1 MKTNRYLWHVP
12 RFFTAVGLKPC
23 IIILAILATYFIPG
37 DVCRGVS
44 FIPKETAHVKSAGNL
59 YEKPAENS
67 SVTDKLKEGD
77 TVTFIL
83 SEGEWC
89 IIKLSDDRLGWA
101 HKSLFAD
108 KPQVSEK
115 KETAEEIPPGVTPVQ
130 KKVRLKFNR
139 GRVRE
144 EPSLRAGIKLTLE
157 KGETVSAI
165 GAKEGW
171 YLVRLDNGTVGW
183 AHQGLFIESDEPLS
197 SEDAS
202 GKDFAKEIKEIKVD
216 ITPGGEEKI
225 VFVLNGF
232 YPPETFVIEESVPKV
247 VCDFFGLRLG
257 SGIRRQTE
265 VNGDLVQKIRIG
277 VHKGAE
283 PKTRVVMDLV
293 SDRDY
298 EVEQIFFRKENLY
311 TLTFKSV
318 SN

>member
-115 KETAEEIPPGVTPVQ
+115 KRQQ
-130 KKVRLKFNR
+130 KK
-139 GRVRE
+139 
-144 EPSLRAGIKLTLE
+144 SLPELL
-157 KGETVSAI
+157 
-165 GAKEGW
+165 
-171 YLVRLDNGTVGW
+171 
-183 AHQGLFIESDEPLS
+183 LS
-197 SEDAS
+197 KKRS
-202 GKDFAKEIKEIKVD
+202 G
-216 ITPGGEEKI
+216 
-225 VFVLNGF
+225 
-232 YPPETFVIEESVPKV
+232 
-247 VCDFFGLRLG
+247 
-257 SGIRRQTE
+257 
-265 VNGDLVQKIRIG
+265 
-277 VHKGAE
+277 
-283 PKTRVVMDLV
+283 
-293 SDRDY
+293 
-298 EVEQIFFRKENLY
+298 
-311 TLTFKSV
+311 
-318 SN
+318 